1 MDRVAVVEVSPAGR
15 ACVGSGLL
23 LFIGALVLVGFN
35 EASIASAHGQ
45 LFSITQAAM
54 HVPCEADKAKLAAT
68 GAQPVYLSCP
78 VSEVADLAKNPQLA
92 MFAPLLG
99 EAKGLQIKVDTK
111 ILQWAE
117 HTSPECKEAP
127 GAPTG
132 SPAGPSTAMPS
143 PTSMLETGIR
153 SYKRRG
159 GLKLDR
165 LLTVDQPD
173 TGPVAQPVGSV
184 ASPTGSTGQNLGQTA
199 PTKVDAVASPTG
211 TSPTGARTEETTMPA
226 MRTQEPTAQAD
237 TVQNPT
243 CVYTYKLDWSGAKLD
258 SKDYGCAAENL
269 QGMSDAE
276 CAKRCIVPGGGADCK
291 SLAIENTGHVAE
303 QLQSRKVQPEDGDVI
318 VGTGY
323 QLTKDFL
330 AASEH
335 EWDAEEV
342 NGDKPPGLALAPNVK
357 VDDIKQLLGG
367 EERIINVD
375 HKSAGLFLSLATH
388 DQSVGDVRTHFQAR
402 LLPAGHTVSILA
414 AVSKDGDQ
422 ARLVPWE
429 TGLSKPVDKIAWIDF
444 SKTTL
449 DQMVSERIF
458 SLNGVKPLSSWML
471 RVSSWAMVYV
481 GLVMVCWPLSVA
493 PEIFPSLGKC
503 VAGSDAAPLLGI
515 SALIALFSCLLTTS
529 VCWMFSGLTMRGL
542 WLLGGAIVIAIPMVL
557 FCSCL
562 VPKER
567 SSKRASYLESSI
579 SISALRQST
588 GSLGR
593 SSSAR

>member
-1 MDRVAVVEVSPAGR
+1 
-15 ACVGSGLL
+15 
-23 LFIGALVLVGFN
+23 
-35 EASIASAHGQ
+35 
-45 LFSITQAAM
+45 
-54 HVPCEADKAKLAAT
+54 
-68 GAQPVYLSCP
+68 
-78 VSEVADLAKNPQLA
+78 
-92 MFAPLLG
+92 
-99 EAKGLQIKVDTK
+99 
-111 ILQWAE
+111 
-117 HTSPECKEAP
+117 
-127 GAPTG
+127 
-132 SPAGPSTAMPS
+132 
-143 PTSMLETGIR
+143 
-153 SYKRRG
+153 
-159 GLKLDR
+159 
-165 LLTVDQPD
+165 
-173 TGPVAQPVGSV
+173 
-184 ASPTGSTGQNLGQTA
+184 
-199 PTKVDAVASPTG
+199 
-211 TSPTGARTEETTMPA
+211 
-226 MRTQEPTAQAD
+226 
-237 TVQNPT
+237 
-243 CVYTYKLDWSGAKLD
+243 
-258 SKDYGCAAENL
+258 
-269 QGMSDAE
+269 
-276 CAKRCIVPGGGADCK
+276 VPGGGADCK

-318 VGTGY
+318 IGTGY

-335 EWDAEEV
+335 EWDSEEV
-342 NGDKPPGLALAPNVK
+342 NGEKPPGLALAPNVK

-429 TGLSKPVDKIAWIDF
+429 TGLAKPVDKIAWIDF

-542 WLLGGAIVIAIPMVL
+542 WLLGGALVIAIPMVM

>member
-1 MDRVAVVEVSPAGR
+1 MEVSPAGR
-15 ACVGSGLL
+15 ACVGSGVL

-35 EASIASAHGQ
+35 ESSIASAHGQ
-45 LFSITQAAM
+45 LFSITQAAQ
-54 HVPCEADKAKLAAT
+54 HVPCDADKAKLAANS
-68 GAQPVYLSCP
+68 AQPVYLSCP
-78 VSEVADLAKNPQLA
+78 VSDVADLAKNPQLA

-111 ILQWAE
+111 ILQWQE
-117 HTSPECKEAP
+117 QTSAECKSA
-127 GAPTG
+127 T
-132 SPAGPSTAMPS
+132 PS
-143 PTSMLETGIR
+143 SMLETGIR
-153 SYKRRG
+153 SFKRRG
-159 GLKLDR
+159 GLTLDR
-165 LLTVDQPD
+165 YLTQEGPTLAQGSAAGVPVKPVDQ
-173 TGPVAQPVGSV
+173 VVSQQPGVSG
-184 ASPTGSTGQNLGQTA
+184 
-199 PTKVDAVASPTG
+199 
-211 TSPTGARTEETTMPA
+211 SPTGARTEENA
-226 MRTQEPTAQAD
+226 AS
-237 TVQNPT
+237 TVQSPAGTDQPN
-243 CVYTYKLDWSGAKLD
+243 CVYTYKLDWQGAKLD
-258 SKDYGCAAENL
+258 SKNYGCTKDNL
-269 QGMSDAE
+269 KGLSDAQ
-276 CAKRCIVPGGGADCK
+276 CAARCVVPGAGPDCE
-291 SLAIENTGHVAE
+291 SIGNAVVNTGHVAE
-303 QLQSRKVQPEDGDVI
+303 QLQSRKVQPEDGEVI
-318 VGTGY
+318 IGNGY

-335 EWDAEEV
+335 EWDSEEV
-342 NGDKPPGLALAPNVK
+342 NGEKPPGLSLAPNVK

-375 HKSAGLFLSLATH
+375 HKTAGLFLSLATH
-388 DQSVGDVRTHFQAR
+388 DQSVGDVRTHFHAR

-414 AVSKDGDQ
+414 AVSKDGDK

-493 PEIFPSLGKC
+493 PEILPYVGKC
-503 VAGSDAAPLLGI
+503 VAGSDAAPLLSI

-529 VCWMFSGLTMRGL
+529 VCWMLSGLTMRGL
-542 WLLGGAIVIAIPMVL
+542 WLLGGALVLAVPMVL

-588 GSLGR
+588 SSLGR
-593 SSSAR
+593 SASAR